1 MDAPNG
7 LSAKEYYGYI
17 SGHIDKEIDL
27 VNNRLSWMLSF
38 QGFLFASISIVTSKE
53 SEVTLRTFLRDA
65 FSFAG
70 IAVAVLTLIGVCA
83 SALHRDSLKRQWTKL
98 EYQDFPPL
106 SSKPLIST
114 MGRITSFGI
123 PVTIIIV
130 WIAVWCGIK

>member
-7 LSAKEYYGYI
+7 PSAKEYYGYI
-17 SGHIDKEIDL
+17 SDHIEKEVDL

-53 SEVTLRTFLRDA
+53 SEATLRTFLRDA

-70 IAVAVLTLIGVCA
+70 IAVAVLTLIGVYA
-83 SALHRDSLKRQWTKL
+83 SALQRDSLKRQWTNLK
-98 EYQDFPPL
+98 YQGFPPL
-106 SSKPLIST
+106 SSNPLIST

-123 PVTIIIV
+123 PITIITV
-130 WIAVWCGIK
+130 WIAVWRGIR